1 MTHDE
6 SPFQSPRT
14 LGSTEASSFLARPY
28 VQLVVAAIV
37 CHLIAY
43 PLMLYASSLAGQFLV
58 DVGPDP
64 PQWVEPTF
72 RSLLKVLIVVVPVT
86 FLLGF
91 VSVFLL
97 CRQLA
102 RPWYTALLWAFLALI
117 PWLALVE
124 FAYVLWVASRE
135 QNSGNEA

>member
-6 SPFQSPRT
+6 SPFLSPRT
-14 LGSTEASSFLARPY
+14 PGSTEAPSFLARPF

-37 CHLIAY
+37 CHLMAY
-43 PLMLYASSLAGQFLV
+43 PLMLYASSLAGQLLV

-64 PQWVEPTF
+64 PQWVGPTF
-72 RSLLKVLIVVVPVT
+72 DSLQKVLIVVVPVT

-91 VSVFLL
+91 ISVFLL
-97 CRQLA
+97 CRQMA
-102 RPWYTALLWAFLALI
+102 RPWYHALLMAFLALI

-124 FAYVLWVASRE
+124 FAYMLWVASRE
-135 QNSGNEA
+135 LNSGKEA